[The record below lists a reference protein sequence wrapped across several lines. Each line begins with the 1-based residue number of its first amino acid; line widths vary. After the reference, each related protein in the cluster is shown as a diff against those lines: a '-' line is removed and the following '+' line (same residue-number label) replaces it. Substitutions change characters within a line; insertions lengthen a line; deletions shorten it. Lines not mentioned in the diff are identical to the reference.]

1 MDTIYLSS
9 SKVTLR
15 EELMMKSDLQKLDEM
30 LSGVGIDTRAVGTR
44 TERSPSMTGSGE
56 FRLLALT
63 HDVEHHQ
70 LELSCFRQGHHM
82 KATMS
87 DAYSRVLKALVGRT
101 VQLDFEPSSGKHES
115 APHVTMLSPVTK
127 AVDPLLTIKPEWLDS
142 NQHSLYREMR
152 RLVSRLDEPY
162 RDLVRAVF
170 RDDKTL
176 QAFLDLPAS
185 LDFHHNKRG
194 GLLAHTVD
202 VALDCEQAC
211 GRHAGINASLAVAA
225 ALLHDVGKCHEYVR
239 YQNGTYGRTP
249 EGELELHKIQG
260 LRILTLA
267 ADRCQAPAR
276 LVSEICHVLIAQN
289 GAQHMGLP
297 IPKLPEVDIVQSAD
311 SRSSTVNLFQTKH
324 QSTFNW
330 DRFGGRYRPSNSA
343 QGAKP

>member
-1 MDTIYLSS
+1 MPQG
-9 SKVTLR
+9 
-15 EELMMKSDLQKLDEM
+15 ELNMKSDLQKLDEM
-30 LSGVGIDTRAVGTR
+30 LSGVDIDTRAVDKR
-44 TERSPSMTGSGE
+44 TEQSPSATRSGE

-63 HDVEHHQ
+63 HDVEHHR
-70 LELSCFRQGHHM
+70 LDLSCFRQGHHM

-87 DAYSRVLKALVGRT
+87 DAYIRVIKLLVGRT

-127 AVDPLLTIKPEWLDS
+127 AVDPLLTIKPEWLDPA
-142 NQHSLYREMR
+142 QQGLYREMG

-162 RDLVRAVF
+162 RQLVREVF

-185 LDFHHNKRG
+185 LDFHRNKRG
-194 GLLAHTVD
+194 GLLAHTVE

-225 ALLHDVGKCHEYVR
+225 ALLHNIGKCQEYVR

-249 EGELELHKIQG
+249 EGELELHQIQG

-289 GAQHMGLP
+289 GPQYMGLP
-297 IPKLPEVDIVQSAD
+297 IPKLPEVAIVQSAD

-330 DRFGGRYRPSNSA
+330 DRFGGRYRPSNTT